1 LPGIVAPTPVQPI
14 VGPPAPI
21 PAIPISTDG
30 LIAYY
35 PFSLDGND
43 SSGMGNDA
51 EVKGPVPASDRF
63 GNANGAYSFDG
74 VDDSVSLV
82 EPIGLPSGREP
93 RTIAGWLKS
102 DQPRQYLAALFGF
115 GDPSPGAN
123 FQLVIGPDSLTDY
136 PVVFRVNGWGDGS
149 DWRTGVDPAPF
160 LDGNWHH
167 AAVTYNGQI
176 VTMYMDGIARASST
190 WSYDTT
196 PHYITIGTEIAG
208 DGTPFKGLI
217 DDVVF
222 FARALSA
229 QEIAAL
235 ATH

>member
-1 LPGIVAPTPVQPI
+1 
-14 VGPPAPI
+14 
-21 PAIPISTDG
+21 
-30 LIAYY
+30 
-35 PFSLDGND
+35 
-43 SSGMGNDA
+43 
-51 EVKGPVPASDRF
+51 
-63 GNANGAYSFDG
+63 
-74 VDDSVSLV
+74 
-82 EPIGLPSGREP
+82 
-93 RTIAGWLKS
+93 
-102 DQPRQYLAALFGF
+102 
-115 GDPSPGAN
+115 
-123 FQLVIGPDSLTDY
+123 
-136 PVVFRVNGWGDGS
+136 
-149 DWRTGVDPAPF
+149 VDPAPF